1 MKIDEIE
8 NGIVFDHIK
17 AGKGMEVYNT
27 LRLDKLNCQVAII
40 QNAKS
45 EKMGAKDIIKINE
58 LIDINLDVL
67 CYIDKNI
74 TVNVIKNG
82 KSVFLFQK
90 GLPMLSNV
98 QTQGAFAITK
108 TSTIF
113 LPLQTITA
121 HTVAFIVKQ
130 RRNNKT
136 KNSALLKCRVFLI
149 LSLLY
154 RGSASLMTGYCF
166 NYKTFIAAN
175 IANCF
180 ILNYN

>member
-8 NGIVFDHIK
+8 NGIVFDHIA

-27 LRLDKLNCQVAII
+27 LRLDKLKCQVAII

-82 KSVFLFQK
+82 KS
-90 GLPMLSNV
+90 S
-98 QTQGAFAITK
+98 FA
-108 TSTIF
+108 S
-113 LPLQTITA
+113 
-121 HTVAFIVKQ
+121 
-130 RRNNKT
+130 
-136 KNSALLKCRVFLI
+136 KNSYKCYKMFKP
-149 LSLLY
+149 SLHLQ
-154 RGSASLMTGYCF
+154 
-166 NYKTFIAAN
+166 
-175 IANCF
+175 
-180 ILNYN
+180 

>member
-8 NGIVFDHIK
+8 NGIVFDHIA

-27 LRLDKLNCQVAII
+27 LRLDKLKCQVAII

-82 KSVFLFQK
+82 KSVEK
-90 GLPMLSNV
+90 
-98 QTQGAFAITK
+98 K
-108 TSTIF
+108 T
-113 LPLQTITA
+113 
-121 HTVAFIVKQ
+121 
-130 RRNNKT
+130 
-136 KNSALLKCRVFLI
+136 
-149 LSLLY
+149 LSLP
-154 RGSASLMTGYCF
+154 
-166 NYKTFIAAN
+166 KTLTNVIKCSNPRCICNNEDIDHIFTPVSYTHLTLPTIA
-175 IANCF
+175 
-180 ILNYN
+180 